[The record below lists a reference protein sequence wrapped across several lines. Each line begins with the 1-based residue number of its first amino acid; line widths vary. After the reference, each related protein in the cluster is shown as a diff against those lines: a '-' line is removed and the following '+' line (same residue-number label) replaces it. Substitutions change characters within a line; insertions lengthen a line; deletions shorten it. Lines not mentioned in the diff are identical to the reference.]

1 MKCKKKMQT
10 LIHKTMKDLSKTTK
24 LDLFKTIQIYKKL
37 TQMIFYV
44 KISQIKWIMKKLKSE
59 YNKMK
64 ELFKLET

>member
-1 MKCKKKMQT
+1 MKCKRKMST
-10 LIHKTMKDLSKTTK
+10 IIRNTMKDLSKTIR

-37 TQMIFYV
+37 TQMIFYF
-44 KISQIKWIMKKLKSE
+44 KTNQIKWIMKKLKNE